1 MKLDSNFIAFC
12 KRSIAL
18 EQRMA
23 KQAGKRLNEAMRN
36 NIQDINVL
44 DQIATSYLT
53 LCQGYQV
60 RENELI

>member
-12 KRSIAL
+12 KQSIAL

-23 KQAGKRLNEAMRN
+23 KQAGKRLMYWIRL
-36 NIQDINVL
+36 Q
-44 DQIATSYLT
+44 TSYLT